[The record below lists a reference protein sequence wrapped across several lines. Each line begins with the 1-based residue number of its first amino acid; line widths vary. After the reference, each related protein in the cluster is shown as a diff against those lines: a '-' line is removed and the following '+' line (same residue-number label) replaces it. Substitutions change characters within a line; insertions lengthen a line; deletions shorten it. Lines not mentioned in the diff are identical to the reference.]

1 MGASI
6 EPGPDAMP
14 DQWELPMF
22 KLLDY
27 PLVVLVVAF
36 VLLMLSMRVGANVL
50 GKVHRLEDT
59 DRGDF
64 NLVLGATLT
73 LLSLLIGFSFS
84 MATNRY
90 DQRKGYE
97 EEEANAIGTEY
108 LRVELLPA
116 ADAAKAK
123 ALLRDYLDQ
132 RVLFYTTRDRQRVD
146 RINADTAKLQ
156 GELWEAVRVAAAANP
171 SATGALAVAGMN
183 DVINAQGYAQAAV
196 WNRIPV
202 SAWTLM
208 LAIAVCCHLL
218 VGYGTKVATSQ
229 RIIRLALPLV
239 IAVSFFLIADID
251 SPRSGIIRV
260 QPENLISLAKAL
272 RPQG

>member
-1 MGASI
+1 
-6 EPGPDAMP
+6 
-14 DQWELPMF
+14 MF

-27 PLVVLVVAF
+27 PLVVLVAAS
-36 VLLMLSMRVGANVL
+36 VLLMASMWTGANVL
-50 GKVHRLEDT
+50 GRIRKLEDS
-59 DRGDF
+59 DRDDF
-64 NLVLGATLT
+64 NVVLGATLT

-84 MATNRY
+84 MATSRY

-116 ADAAKAK
+116 ADAGKAK

-132 RVLFYTTRDRQRVD
+132 RVLFYTTRDDQRVE
-146 RINADTAKLQ
+146 RINAATTKLQ
-156 GELWEAVRVAAAANP
+156 DELWTTVRDPASANP
-171 SATGALAVAGMN
+171 TPTGSLAVTGMN
-183 DVINAQGYAQAAV
+183 DVLNTQGYTQAAW

-202 SAWTLM
+202 SAWMLM

-218 VGYGTKVATSQ
+218 VGYGTKNTRSQ
-229 RIIRLALPLV
+229 RVIRLALPLV

-251 SPRSGIIRV
+251 SPRSGVIRV
-260 QPENLISLAKAL
+260 QPDNLISLVQAL
-272 RPQG
+272 HPH